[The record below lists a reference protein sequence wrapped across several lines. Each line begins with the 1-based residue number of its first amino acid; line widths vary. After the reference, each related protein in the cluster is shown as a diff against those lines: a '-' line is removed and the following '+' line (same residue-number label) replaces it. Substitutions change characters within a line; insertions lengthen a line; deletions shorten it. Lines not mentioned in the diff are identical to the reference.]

1 MKRPPDFLD
10 AQGVVFLG
18 LLRASAAALALWAWP
33 ASAASDRP
41 AAPTLQGVTVAAPR
55 PGHET
60 GRRRLSKFEARKIR
74 HACYARADER
84 GLKSGEREAFVAN
97 CYVYR
102 VAHRT
107 ERQRCRQEA
116 AAKGID
122 KTALRD
128 FLRECVKERA
138 RD

>member
-1 MKRPPDFLD
+1 MC
-10 AQGVVFLG
+10 AV
-18 LLRASAAALALWAWP
+18 LRLSAAAVALWVAP
-33 ASAASDRP
+33 AVAASDRP
-41 AAPTLQGVTVAAPR
+41 AVPTQQGVAVSVPR
-55 PGHET
+55 PAHEP

-74 HACYARADER
+74 HACYGRADER
-84 GLKSGEREAFVAN
+84 GLGGTEREAFVAN

-122 KTALRD
+122 KSALRD
-128 FLRECVKERA
+128 FLRECVKERS